1 MAEFSITLDT
11 ATDIYTLHF
20 GDLSLELPAGTT
32 EADLDQA
39 RTDWEVSAGIDTRPV
54 PQSVSMRQA
63 RLALLGAGLL
73 AAAQSALDAM
83 TGTAGEAAR
92 IEWEY
97 AGSVG
102 RNSALIGSVGSQLGL
117 TEAQIDDLFRAAAAI
132 A

>member
-32 EADLDQA
+32 ESDLDQA
-39 RTDWEVSAGIDTRPV
+39 RADWEVSAGIDTRPV
-54 PQSVSMRQA
+54 PQQVSMRQA

-73 AAAQSALDAM
+73 ATAQAAIDALP
-83 TGTAGEAAR
+83 GSAGEAAR

-97 AGSVG
+97 AGSVS
-102 RNSALIGSVGSQLGL
+102 RNSPLINSIGAGLGL
-117 TEAQIDDLFRAAAAI
+117 TASQIDDLFRVAAAI
-132 A
+132 P